1 LKKKNNIQEIQK
13 IKIIKQK
20 ARINDAG
27 FFMHLYSIIN
37 LL

>member
-1 LKKKNNIQEIQK
+1 LKKKNNNKEVQK

-27 FFMHLYSIIN
+27 FLMYQY
-37 LL
+37 